1 MATREQDRIRK
12 STSGTSNGEIDA
24 AIEQSI
30 AEHKGKS
37 AAKINQRIAEL
48 DAEWDIERVLTLNA
62 STLTLLGLALG
73 VTKDRRWLALP
84 TTVMA
89 FLFQH
94 SVQGWCP
101 PLPVFRKM
109 GIRTRGEIDREKY
122 GLKALLAK

>member
-1 MATREQDRIRK
+1 MAAKEQDRIRE
-12 STSGTSNGEIDA
+12 STSGTSNSEIDA

-30 AEHKGKS
+30 AKHKGKS

-84 TTVMA
+84 TMVMA

-122 GLKALLAK
+122 GLKDLLAK

>member
-1 MATREQDRIRK
+1 MATAEKDRIRK
-12 STSGTSNGEIDA
+12 YTSGADNAGIDA

-30 AEHKGKS
+30 ADHKGKP
-37 AAKINQRIAEL
+37 AAKINQRITEL

-73 VTKDRRWLALP
+73 ATKDKRWLALP
-84 TTVMA
+84 VTVMA

-122 GLKALLAK
+122 GLKELLAK

>member
-12 STSGTSNGEIDA
+12 STSGTGNSEIDA

-37 AAKINQRIAEL
+37 AAEINQRIAEL

-73 VTKDRRWLALP
+73 VTKYRRWLALP
-84 TTVMA
+84 ATVMA